1 MSLSALEWI
10 TQAAVARSV
19 TDRWP
24 EYRVHLVA
32 CDAVDAAALAGL
44 ADTLLEQAMD
54 AARAGGGGDDAHVL
68 RWQDAYRDFG
78 IKPRVARSSVD
89 ALLRRAASDAGLPRI
104 NVLVDVY
111 NAISVLHRVPIGG
124 EDLDRYH
131 GSARLVLAVGDEPF
145 HTTAH
150 GESLVEFPDPGEPI
164 WIDDTGI
171 TCRRWNWRQTTR
183 TAIHASTHRVG
194 FIVDSLDAPLHHG
207 ARRAVE
213 HLAQILPNAC
223 LRTIDAATGEEA
235 AC

>member
-1 MSLSALEWI
+1 MSLSALDWI
-10 TQAAVARSV
+10 AQATVARQV

-24 EYRVHLVA
+24 DYRVHLVA

-44 ADTLLEQAMD
+44 ADTLIGQATA
-54 AARAGGGGDDAHVL
+54 AARACRGGDDAHVL

-78 IKPRVARSSVD
+78 IRPRVARSSVD

-104 NVLVDVY
+104 SVLVDLY

-124 EDLDRYH
+124 EDLDRYD
-131 GSARLVLAVGDEPF
+131 GPARLVLATGDEPF
-145 HTTAH
+145 QTIAH
-150 GESLVEFPDPGEPI
+150 GEAVTEYPDPGEPI

-194 FIVDSLDAPLHHG
+194 FIIDTLDAPAHDG

-213 HLAQILPNAC
+213 QLAEILPDVC
-223 LRTIDAATGEEA
+223 LRTIGAI
-235 AC
+235 